1 MLNNCIFCQ
10 IVKREKKAKILYED
24 EIVLAFYDINPQ
36 APYHILVIPKKHIE
50 SLLEIG
56 EEDREILGHI
66 FWVINKISK
75 DLGFSSFRVVT
86 NTGREVGQSV
96 FHLHFHLLS
105 GRRMGWP
112 PG

>member
-50 SLLEIG
+50 NLLEIG

-75 DLGFSSFRVVT
+75 DLCFSSFRVVT